1 MLIRRTPG
9 VTWGPGSWELGHL
22 GWPTTWTLPTS
33 PQKDRTRRLFW
44 HCPCLIS
51 TAIIIR
57 GLILYCPGIIV
68 PILLSDHGLFF
79 VYFTSALTQDIAKM
93 PMHVVFSHIFY
104 DFWPFFEEWLAC
116 PNTSVVECGGALLWQ
131 NMTRAGGCVAHT
143 LTLALFCNKPQ
154 WKEKCT
160 NTQTYRCSASM
171 CVGGLCQSTNT
182 HRNCFSIG
190 HFLWSSWSAL
200 VETSV
205 RSAEPLLTRLPAS
218 SSEQLL
224 TRNWWYNTIPD
235 ICQERQERRVCK
247 IFGWV

>member
-33 PQKDRTRRLFW
+33 PQKDRPAVLALSLSDF
-44 HCPCLIS
+44 
-51 TAIIIR
+51 
-57 GLILYCPGIIV
+57 YCDNYPGINS
-68 PILLSDHGLFF
+68 LLSRDYCSNIVIRSWPVLCLLHKCFDTRHCQNAHACCIFTFF
-79 VYFTSALTQDIAKM
+79 MTFD
-93 PMHVVFSHIFY
+93 P
-104 DFWPFFEEWLAC
+104 FEEWLAC

-131 NMTRAGGCVAHT
+131 NMTRRGGGCVAHT
-143 LTLALFCNKPQ
+143 LTLVVFCNKPQ

-224 TRNWWYNTIPD
+224 TRKWWYNTIPD
-235 ICQERQERRVCK
+235 ICQERQERRECK
-247 IFGWV
+247 FFGWV